1 MLHDP
6 LPPDGWVVVS
16 VSSVVVVGFPVDA
29 VVVVIGGPFVVV
41 EVVGAV
47 VDVGDSDTVVGFSFE
62 QASLPLRR
70 ILVILG

>member
-29 VVVVIGGPFVVV
+29 VVVIVRGAFVVV
-41 EVVGAV
+41 EFVGA

>member
-6 LPPDGWVVVS
+6 LPPDDWVVVT

-29 VVVVIGGPFVVV
+29 VVVIVRGAFVVV
-41 EVVGAV
+41 EVVGV